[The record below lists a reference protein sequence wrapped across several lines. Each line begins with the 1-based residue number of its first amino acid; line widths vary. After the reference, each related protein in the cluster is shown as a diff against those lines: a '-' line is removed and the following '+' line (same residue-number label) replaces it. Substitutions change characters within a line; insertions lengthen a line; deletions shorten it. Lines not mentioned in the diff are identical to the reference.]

1 MRVLIV
7 EDAPELAALLCDG
20 VRAQRIDPTL
30 ATTFAEGRERAGLST
45 FDVIILDVRLPGG
58 SGFELCGELRRG
70 GVTTP
75 VLMLTA
81 LDAVDDRVRGLEV
94 GADDYLTKPFAF
106 RELLPRPKP
115 LPRRPPPLPPAGPP
129 LLGTGLFLTVR
140 RQMSRHLDVSLRAA
154 AAALEQAARIRES
167 ERAGARGAVV
177 DAVDELHIPDRVLYL
192 LDGDF
197 DPIKPAVVPDWIR
210 DAALQAAETK
220 HGYRD
225 LEAPD
230 RRKLR
235 VYVERFTGTTG
246 TPYVAAVAADR
257 LELEDEYAS
266 LIEAFAAAA
275 LAAMLLVA
283 GGGSLLVRKSTAPVR
298 RSMEQMRRFMA
309 DAAHELRTPIT
320 LLRTRAEVAA
330 GQEREPSRDAA
341 AFQAI
346 EREAARL
353 GDITGEL
360 LTLARADAGEWPVVR
375 ETLYLDDAVAGA
387 VDATRARADQRR
399 GVVGGGGVR
408 EAGVSGGTGV
418 GGHPLAA

>member
-1 MRVLIV
+1 M
-7 EDAPELAALLCDG
+7 DPLA
-20 VRAQRIDPTL
+20 
-30 ATTFAEGRERAGLST
+30 
-45 FDVIILDVRLPGG
+45 RLR
-58 SGFELCGELRRG
+58 LQ
-70 GVTTP
+70 
-75 VLMLTA
+75 LTA
-81 LDAVDDRVRGLEV
+81 W
-94 GADDYLTKPFAF
+94 Y
-106 RELLPRPKP
+106 
-115 LPRRPPPLPPAGPP
+115 AGVLVLVLV
-129 LLGTGLFLTVR
+129 LLGSGLFLTVR
-140 RQMSRHLDVSLRAA
+140 RQMARHLDASVGAA

-177 DAVDELHIPDRVLYL
+177 DAVDELHIPDRSLYL
-192 LDGDF
+192 LDDDF
-197 DPIKPAVVPDWIR
+197 HPIKPAVVPDWIR
-210 DAALQAAETK
+210 DAFRHAAQAK
-220 HGYRD
+220 HGYSD
-225 LEAPD
+225 VDAPD
-230 RRKLR
+230 GHELR

-283 GGGSLLVRKSTAPVR
+283 GGGSLLVRKSTAPVQ

-330 GQEREPSRDAA
+330 GQEREPAGDAA

-353 GDITGEL
+353 GEITGEL

-399 GVVGGGGVR
+399 VFVEVGAFEEARISGDPALVRQLLLIVLDNALKFTPAGGRVRLDVSVQNGRAAVVVTDTGLGIPAEQLPHVFERFYRGDR
-408 EAGVSGGTGV
+408 ARHEAEGAGLGLAIARWIAEVHGADIAITSQPGHGTRV
-418 GGHPLAA
+418 AISFPLAPA

>member
-1 MRVLIV
+1 M
-7 EDAPELAALLCDG
+7 DPLA
-20 VRAQRIDPTL
+20 
-30 ATTFAEGRERAGLST
+30 
-45 FDVIILDVRLPGG
+45 RLR
-58 SGFELCGELRRG
+58 LQ
-70 GVTTP
+70 
-75 VLMLTA
+75 LTA
-81 LDAVDDRVRGLEV
+81 W
-94 GADDYLTKPFAF
+94 Y
-106 RELLPRPKP
+106 
-115 LPRRPPPLPPAGPP
+115 AGVLVLVLA

-154 AAALEQAARIRES
+154 ATALEQAARIRES
-167 ERAGARGAVV
+167 ERVGARGAVV

-197 DPIKPAVVPDWIR
+197 HPIKPAAVPDWIR
-210 DAALQAAETK
+210 DAVLQAAQTN
-220 HGYRD
+220 YRD
-225 LEAPD
+225 LAAPD
-230 RRKLR
+230 GRKLR
-235 VYVERFTGTTG
+235 VYVARFTGSTG

-330 GQEREPSRDAA
+330 GQGREPSRDAA

-353 GDITGEL
+353 GDITGDL

-387 VDATRARADQRR
+387 VDAARARADQRR
-399 GVVGGGGVR
+399 VFVEVGAFDEARISGDAALVRQLLLIVLDNALKFTPAGGRVRLDVSARNGRAAVVVTDTGLGIPAEQLPHVFERFYRGDRVR
-408 EAGVSGGTGV
+408 HEAEGAGLGLAIARWIADVHGADIAITSQPAHGTRV
-418 GGHPLAA
+418 AISFPLAPA